1 MGIPFFVIFILG
13 LKLLVSNL
21 KSIGTKAKI
30 ILLILWVASLIGL
43 GIMGI
48 RQATEKAYNG
58 EVITEE
64 TLPVRT
70 GDTLRIAMQANNLYD
85 AYIYRG
91 NGVEIKYDENENKV
105 IYSNDIRLI
114 VKSTKDSI
122 AKIMID
128 KNAEGNSFLNA
139 KKRAE
144 AIEYNYSIENGTLYL
159 DGYFLTAIENKY
171 RDQEIDITLFLPE
184 GSVLYAEENT
194 YSFHRNDS
202 RHHDILHNGMEEHM
216 LLVLKNEL
224 ECLDCPEEDTK
235 EVLDNNNN
243 SNGNWKEDVH
253 EDFDD
258 DQVTPEN
265 DVEILEEELDV
276 IEGTLNVTDTI
287 INNTPTVIVTDN
299 N

>member
-1 MGIPFFVIFILG
+1 
-13 LKLLVSNL
+13 
-21 KSIGTKAKI
+21 
-30 ILLILWVASLIGL
+30 
-43 GIMGI
+43 
-48 RQATEKAYNG
+48 
-58 EVITEE
+58 
-64 TLPVRT
+64 
-70 GDTLRIAMQANNLYD
+70 
-85 AYIYRG
+85 
-91 NGVEIKYDENENKV
+91 
-105 IYSNDIRLI
+105 
-114 VKSTKDSI
+114 
-122 AKIMID
+122 
-128 KNAEGNSFLNA
+128 
-139 KKRAE
+139 
-144 AIEYNYSIENGTLYL
+144 
-159 DGYFLTAIENKY
+159 
-171 RDQEIDITLFLPE
+171 
-184 GSVLYAEENT
+184 
-194 YSFHRNDS
+194 
-202 RHHDILHNGMEEHM
+202 MEEHM